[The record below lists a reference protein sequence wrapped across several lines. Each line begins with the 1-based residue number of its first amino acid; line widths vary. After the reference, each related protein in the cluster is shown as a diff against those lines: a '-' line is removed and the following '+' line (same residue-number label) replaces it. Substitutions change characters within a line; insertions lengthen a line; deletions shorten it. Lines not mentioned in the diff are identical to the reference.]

1 MDQTKIGGL
10 IRQLRQQQGLTQ
22 AQLAERLGVSDKAV
36 SKWERGQGCPELS
49 LLAALSEA
57 LAVDMEA
64 LLAGDLGENP
74 EIGGNMRKLQFYVC
88 PKCGNILTAVGEAS
102 LSCCGSPLQPLQA
115 KKAPNADEAGEP
127 GVDIEL
133 IEGEYFLS
141 SRHEMSREHYIGFVA
156 ELSGDTLIMKKC
168 YPEWDLQV
176 RLPRIPHA
184 KIYWYCTKHG
194 LYYLLPKIK

>member
-1 MDQTKIGGL
+1 MDQTKIGEL
-10 IRQLRQQQGLTQ
+10 IRRLRRRQGLTQ
-22 AQLAERLGVSDKAV
+22 AALAERLNVSDKAV

-74 EIGGNMRKLQFYVC
+74 EIGGNMRKLNFYVC
-88 PKCGNILTAVGEAS
+88 PKCGNILTAVGEAN
-102 LSCCGSPLQPLQA
+102 LSCCGAPLRPLQA
-115 KKAPNADEAGEP
+115 KKAEEAAEP
-127 GVDIEL
+127 VVEVEL

-141 SRHEMSREHYIGFVA
+141 SRHEMTREHYIGYVA
-156 ELSGDTLIMKKC
+156 ELSGDTLILKKC

-176 RLPRIPHA
+176 RLPRVPHA
-184 KIYWYCTKHG
+184 RLYWYCTQHG